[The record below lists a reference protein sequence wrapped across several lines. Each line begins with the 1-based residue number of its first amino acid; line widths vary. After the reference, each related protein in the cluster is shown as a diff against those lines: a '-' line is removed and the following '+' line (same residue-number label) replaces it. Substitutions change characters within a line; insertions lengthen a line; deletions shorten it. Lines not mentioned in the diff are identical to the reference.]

1 MPYILGLTGNI
12 ASGKTTVGLLLL
24 ELGAAEYVDADT
36 VVHQLY
42 LPGQPLVAELAREF
56 GPGIIDAEGGV
67 DRKALGDLV
76 FNDPARLRRLEQIV
90 HPQVFS
96 ALSGRMRDIPENG
109 VGVLDAVKLVESG
122 YGALCHALWI
132 VTCPPQIQ
140 LERLMATR
148 GMTEADARARLA
160 AQPPIEPKL
169 GLASA
174 VIDNSGTVED
184 LRRQVTAAWN
194 AFLASLPRS

>member
-24 ELGAAEYVDADT
+24 ELGAATYVDADT
-36 VVHQLY
+36 VVHELY
-42 LPGQPLVAELAREF
+42 LPGQPLVAEVAREF
-56 GPGIIDAEGGV
+56 GPGVVNAEGGV

-76 FNDPARLRRLEQIV
+76 FGDPARLRRLEQIV
-90 HPQVFS
+90 HPLVFS

-140 LERLMATR
+140 FERLMTTR
-148 GMTEADARARLA
+148 GMTEAEARARLA
-160 AQPPIEPKL
+160 AQPPLEPKL

-174 VIDNSGTVED
+174 VIDNSGSLDD
-184 LRRQVTAAWN
+184 LRRQVTTAWN

>member
-24 ELGAAEYVDADT
+24 ELGAATYVDADT
-36 VVHQLY
+36 VVHELY
-42 LPGQPLVAELAREF
+42 LPGQPLVAEVAREF
-56 GPGIIDAEGGV
+56 GPGVVNAEGGV

-76 FNDPARLRRLEQIV
+76 FGDPARLRRLEQIV
-90 HPQVFS
+90 HPLVFS

-140 LERLMATR
+140 FERLMTTR
-148 GMTEADARARLA
+148 GMTEAEARARLA

-169 GLASA
+169 SLASA
-174 VIDNSGTVED
+174 VIDNSGSLDD
-184 LRRQVTAAWN
+184 LRRQVAAAWN

>member
-1 MPYILGLTGNI
+1 
-12 ASGKTTVGLLLL
+12 V
-24 ELGAAEYVDADT
+24 
-36 VVHQLY
+36 
-42 LPGQPLVAELAREF
+42 
-56 GPGIIDAEGGV
+56 DAEGGV

-90 HPQVFS
+90 HPRVFS
-96 ALSGRMRDIPENG
+96 ALSGRMRDIPEEG

-122 YGALCHALWI
+122 YGSLCHGLWI

-140 LERLMATR
+140 LERLMTTR
-148 GMTEADARARLA
+148 GMSETEAHARLA

-169 GLASA
+169 SLASA
-174 VIDNSGTVED
+174 VIDNSGSLDD

-194 AFLASLPRS
+194 TFLASLPRS